1 MLGCR
6 SSFMKHV
13 KESVPHVIGNHCMI
27 HREALAS
34 KTLPDSLKCV
44 FLVAIKMVNH
54 IKSSAL
60 NTRLFQ
66 NLCLN
71 MNADHKT
78 LLYHTEVRWLSKGN
92 VLRRFLDLNV
102 EVKEFFKLQGKDDWV
117 ALIDD
122 NSWLLN
128 LSYLTDIFEKLNTLN
143 LSLQGNECYL
153 MDFTDMLTAFQNMLD
168 LWIGKIEAG
177 RLGMFARMTNLIEVH
192 DYQLTEELRHTII
205 LHLKVLRDEF
215 TRYFPDIRKSD
226 FNLARN
232 PFVEKVQD
240 CVADDLD
247 EVQEEFINLI
257 NDSNAKV
264 LFSTLTLPQFWCSM
278 LSTYPLVAQIA
289 TKSILPF
296 PSTYLCESGFSSLLT
311 IKTKNRNR
319 LDVGPDLRCCLSKTE
334 PRISLLVTKKQF
346 QSPH

>member
-6 SSFMKHV
+6 SGFMKHV

-143 LSLQGNECYL
+143 LSLQGNECYQ
-153 MDFTDMLTAFQNMLD
+153 MDFTDKLTAFQSMLD
-168 LWIGKIEAG
+168 LWIGKS
-177 RLGMFARMTNLIEVH
+177 RLV
-192 DYQLTEELRHTII
+192 DW
-205 LHLKVLRDEF
+205 V
-215 TRYFPDIRKSD
+215 
-226 FNLARN
+226 
-232 PFVEKVQD
+232 
-240 CVADDLD
+240 C
-247 EVQEEFINLI
+247 
-257 NDSNAKV
+257 
-264 LFSTLTLPQFWCSM
+264 
-278 LSTYPLVAQIA
+278 
-289 TKSILPF
+289 
-296 PSTYLCESGFSSLLT
+296 LL
-311 IKTKNRNR
+311 
-319 LDVGPDLRCCLSKTE
+319 G
-334 PRISLLVTKKQF
+334 
-346 QSPH
+346 

>member
-1 MLGCR
+1 MNISSKSALEASYIVALRIAKAKKPHTIGEELILPCAKDIVRLILGNDPERKLNDISLSDNTVQRRIYDLSEDIKTQVIEQIKESPSGWFLLQLDESTDVASCAQLLVFVRYIYKSDFKEEFLFCEHLDSQTRGIDIYRKLHSFIEHEGLKYENLLAICTDGAPAMLGCR
-6 SSFMKHV
+6 SGFMKHV
-13 KESVPHVIGNHCMI
+13 KESAPHVIGNHCMI

-71 MNADHKT
+71 MNADHKI

-153 MDFTDMLTAFQNMLD
+153 MDFTDKLTAF
-168 LWIGKIEAG
+168 
-177 RLGMFARMTNLIEVH
+177 
-192 DYQLTEELRHTII
+192 
-205 LHLKVLRDEF
+205 
-215 TRYFPDIRKSD
+215 RKY
-226 FNLARN
+226 A
-232 PFVEKVQD
+232 
-240 CVADDLD
+240 
-247 EVQEEFINLI
+247 
-257 NDSNAKV
+257 
-264 LFSTLTLPQFWCSM
+264 
-278 LSTYPLVAQIA
+278 
-289 TKSILPF
+289 
-296 PSTYLCESGFSSLLT
+296 
-311 IKTKNRNR
+311 
-319 LDVGPDLRCCLSKTE
+319 
-334 PRISLLVTKKQF
+334 
-346 QSPH
+346 